1 MKNEDLTPMS
11 QLSNKFAE
19 ILTKI
24 EKGAKMTEIILK
36 TNEPGKA
43 ASILFEALKTEER
56 RLQYSL
62 NLAKK
67 RLKKF
72 EKKYNV
78 SSDKFIAEWGAEDL
92 KGKDME
98 YVEWS
103 GEYQLALR
111 LNERLFTL
119 KSIENVT

>member
-1 MKNEDLTPMS
+1 M
-11 QLSNKFAE
+11 KFAE

-24 EKGAKMTEIILK
+24 KKGAKMSKIILK
-36 TNEPGKA
+36 TNEPGKT
-43 ASILFEALKTEER
+43 ASILFEALETEER

-62 NLAKK
+62 SLAKK

-78 SSDKFIAEWGAEDL
+78 SSDKFIAEWSAEDL
-92 KGKDME
+92 KGQDME

-111 LNERLFTL
+111 LNERLFIL
-119 KSIENVT
+119 KGIENVT